1 METYMTITTK
11 DNIDYEVNLKF
22 ISDVRNKS
30 QGVLNATPRSEDVSQ
45 YIVRDDEYVL
55 LSYSNN

>member
-1 METYMTITTK
+1 MAVTAK

-22 ISDVRNKS
+22 IDDVRGKLL
-30 QGVLNATPRSEDVSQ
+30 GVLNVTPRSEDVSQ
-45 YIVRDDEYVL
+45 YIARDDDYVL

>member
-1 METYMTITTK
+1 MTITTK